1 MMTAEGEEDLGGVAM
16 ETPVPRGEASGEQE
30 EVPSFPSYKK
40 SVDENHS
47 ESEPQQGNNHSGS
60 EPDPDKNQTGTEP
73 DQGKNQ
79 TGTELDQDPT
89 GSGKLSTGPV
99 VVTGNQ
105 KTAAIEKLE
114 RVRKWSITTYKCTK
128 QVLSEKM
135 GRGSRTVDPE
145 LEARVDILRD
155 DRRRYDHVT
164 RLAQTLAT
172 QLTELNQTQRTLGDV
187 FADLSL
193 KTPPLHMEF
202 GLNSDTQ
209 RFLSKSGETLV
220 WAINSFTS
228 DMNTLLN
235 KTIEDTMI
243 NVKHYETARVEYDAY
258 RCDLEDLNL
267 GPRDTATLPK
277 LEQAQRTFQNHREKY
292 ERSRDDLSVKLK
304 LLEENKV
311 KVLHQQL
318 MLFHDAVVSYNTT
331 NHRHIE
337 LSLQQASTKL
347 TMPGTE
353 SPSWL
358 EESGSPS

>member
-1 MMTAEGEEDLGGVAM
+1 MMTAEGEDNQKVSAGETAM
-16 ETPVPRGEASGEQE
+16 PREASGEQE
-30 EVPSFPSYKK
+30 VPSFHPDQKE
-40 SVDENHS
+40 SVDENHI
-47 ESEPQQGNNHSGS
+47 
-60 EPDPDKNQTGTEP
+60 GTEP
-73 DQGKNQ
+73 DM
-79 TGTELDQDPT
+79 DPT
-89 GSGKLSTGPV
+89 GSREQTTGPV

-105 KTAAIEKLE
+105 KAAAIEKLE

-155 DRRRYDHVT
+155 DRRRYDQVT

-172 QLTELNQTQRTLGDV
+172 QLADVNQTQRILGDV

-193 KTPPLHMEF
+193 KTPPLNVEF
-202 GLNSDTQ
+202 GLISDTQ

-220 WAINSFTS
+220 WAINSFTA

-258 RCDLEDLNL
+258 RCDLEELNL
-267 GPRDTATLPK
+267 GPRDIATLPK
-277 LEQAQRTFQNHREKY
+277 LEQAQKSFQSHREKY
-292 ERSRDDLSVKLK
+292 EKTRDDLSVKLT

-318 MLFHDAVVSYNTT
+318 MLFHDAVVSHNTT
-331 NHRHIE
+331 NHQHIE
-337 LSLQQASTKL
+337 QASSKL